1 MLVEAS
7 ISGQQ
12 EFVPDE
18 TNNKFFMPEGLI
30 GLSEFKK
37 FELIVDPD
45 SLPFVILRCIDGDD
59 IQIPA
64 VEPVGLVENY
74 RLNIGDADAESLE
87 LTGADSNPLI
97 LNVATIK
104 SFDPQKVTINL
115 AAPILVNRRTRVGK
129 QVVLINYQDYS
140 TAHVLI
146 DQTSEGPQG

>member
-18 TNNKFFMPEGLI
+18 TNNKFLMPEGLI
-30 GLSEFKK
+30 GLPDFKR
-37 FELIVDPD
+37 FELIVDPE
-45 SLPFVILRCIDGDD
+45 SLPFVVLRAVEGDE

-74 RLNIGDADAESLE
+74 RLDIGDADAEMLGLVGE
-87 LTGADSNPLI
+87 DSNPLI

-104 SFDPQKVTINL
+104 SYEPQKVTLNL
-115 AAPILVNRRTRVGK
+115 AAPILINRRTRVGK
-129 QVVLINYQDYS
+129 QVVLVNYQNYS
-140 TAHVLI
+140 TTHVLI
-146 DQTSEGPQG
+146 DETA

>member
-18 TNNKFFMPEGLI
+18 TNNQFYMPEGLI
-30 GLSEFKK
+30 GLPDFKR
-37 FELIVDPD
+37 FELIVDPE
-45 SLPFVILRCIDGDD
+45 SLPFVVLRAVEGDE

-74 RLNIGDADAESLE
+74 RLDIGDADAEMLG
-87 LTGADSNPLI
+87 LVGADANPLI

-104 SFDPQKVTINL
+104 SYEPQKVTLNL
-115 AAPILVNRRTRVGK
+115 AAPILINRRTRVGK
-129 QVVLINYQDYS
+129 QVVLMNYQNYS
-140 TAHVLI
+140 TTHVLI
-146 DQTSEGPQG
+146 DETA

>member
-18 TNNKFFMPEGLI
+18 TNNQFFMPEGLI
-30 GLSEFKK
+30 GLPDFNK
-37 FELIVDPD
+37 FELIVDPE
-45 SLPFVILRCIDGDD
+45 SLPFVVLHAIEGDE

-74 RLNIGDADAESLE
+74 RLDIGDADAEMLG
-87 LTGADSNPLI
+87 LVGADANPLI

-104 SFDPQKVTINL
+104 SYEPQKVTLNL
-115 AAPILVNRRTRVGK
+115 AAPILINRRTRVGK
-129 QVVLINYQDYS
+129 QVVLLNYQSYS
-140 TAHVLI
+140 TTHVLI
-146 DQTSEGPQG
+146 DETA

>member
-30 GLSEFKK
+30 GLPDFKR
-37 FELIVDPD
+37 FELIVDPE
-45 SLPFVILRCIDGDD
+45 SLPFVVLRAVEGDE

-74 RLNIGDADAESLE
+74 RLDVGDADAEMLG
-87 LTGADSNPLI
+87 LVGADANPLI

-104 SFDPQKVTINL
+104 SYEPQKVTLNL
-115 AAPILVNRRTRVGK
+115 AAPILINRRTRVGK
-129 QVVLINYQDYS
+129 QVVLMNYQNYS
-140 TAHVLI
+140 TTHVLI
-146 DQTSEGPQG
+146 DETA

>member
-1 MLVEAS
+1 MLVEAA

-18 TNNKFFMPEGLI
+18 KNNKFFMPEGLI
-30 GLSEFKK
+30 GLSDFKD
-37 FELIVDPD
+37 FELIVDPET
-45 SLPFVILRCIDGDD
+45 LPFVVLRSINGDE

-64 VEPVGLVENY
+64 VEPVGLVDNY
-74 RLNIGDADAESLE
+74 RLNIGDEDAEILA
-87 LTGADSNPLI
+87 LKGADSNPLI

-104 SFDPQKVTINL
+104 SFEPQKVTINL
-115 AAPILVNRRTRVGK
+115 AAPILINRRARIGK

-146 DQTSEGPQG
+146 DETV

>member
-18 TNNKFFMPEGLI
+18 TNNKFLMPEGLI
-30 GLSEFKK
+30 GLPDFKR
-37 FELIVDPD
+37 FELIVDPE
-45 SLPFVILRCIDGDD
+45 SLPFVVLRAVEGDE

-74 RLNIGDADAESLE
+74 RLDIGDADAEMLG
-87 LTGADSNPLI
+87 LVGADANPLI

-104 SFDPQKVTINL
+104 SYEPQKVTLNL
-115 AAPILVNRRTRVGK
+115 AAPILINRRTRVGK
-129 QVVLINYQDYS
+129 QVVLMNYQNYS
-140 TAHVLI
+140 TTHVLI
-146 DQTSEGPQG
+146 DETA

>member
-18 TNNKFFMPEGLI
+18 TNNHFFMPEGLI
-30 GLSEFKK
+30 GLPDFKK

-45 SLPFVILRCIDGDD
+45 SLPFVVLRAISGDE

-74 RLNIGDADAESLE
+74 RLDIGDPDAEMLGLVGADA
-87 LTGADSNPLI
+87 NPLI

-104 SFDPQKVTINL
+104 SYEPQKVTLNL
-115 AAPILVNRRTRVGK
+115 AAPILINRRTRVGK
-129 QVVLINYQDYS
+129 QVVLINYQSYS
-140 TAHVLI
+140 TTHVLI
-146 DQTSEGPQG
+146 DETA

>member
-18 TNNKFFMPEGLI
+18 TNNQFFMPEGLI
-30 GLSEFKK
+30 GLPDFNK
-37 FELIVDPD
+37 FELIVDPE
-45 SLPFVILRCIDGDD
+45 SLPFVVLRAIEGDE

-74 RLNIGDADAESLE
+74 RLDIGDADAEMLG
-87 LTGADSNPLI
+87 LVGADANPLI

-104 SFDPQKVTINL
+104 SYEPQKVTLNL
-115 AAPILVNRRTRVGK
+115 AAPILINRRTRVGK
-129 QVVLINYQDYS
+129 QVVLLNYQNYS
-140 TAHVLI
+140 TTHVLI
-146 DQTSEGPQG
+146 DETA

>member
-18 TNNKFFMPEGLI
+18 SNNKFVMPEGLI
-30 GLSEFKK
+30 GLPDFQK
-37 FELIVDPD
+37 FELFVDPD
-45 SLPFVILRCIDGDD
+45 TLPFVVLRSIEGDE

-64 VEPVGLVENY
+64 VEPVGLVDGY
-74 RLNIGDADAESLE
+74 KLDISDPDAEFLGLVGE
-87 LTGADSNPLI
+87 DANPLI

-104 SFDPQKVTINL
+104 SYEPQKVTLNL
-115 AAPILVNRRTRVGK
+115 AAPILINRRTRIGK
-129 QVVLINYQDYS
+129 QVVLLNYQDFS

-146 DQTSEGPQG
+146 DETA

>member
-12 EFVPDE
+12 EFVPDP
-18 TNNKFFMPEGLI
+18 TNNQFFMPEGLI
-30 GLSEFKK
+30 GLPDFKK
-37 FELIVDPD
+37 FELIVDPE
-45 SLPFVILRCIDGDD
+45 SLPFVILRCIEGDD

-64 VEPVGLVENY
+64 VEPVGLVEDY
-74 RLNIGDADAESLE
+74 KLNIGDADAEVLG
-87 LTGADSNPLI
+87 LVGADANPLI

-104 SFDPQKVTINL
+104 SFDPQKVTLNL

-129 QVVLINYQDYS
+129 QVVLVNYQDYS

-146 DQTSEGPQG
+146 DQTSEGQQG

>member
-18 TNNKFFMPEGLI
+18 TNNQFIMPEGLI
-30 GLSEFKK
+30 GLPDFKK
-37 FELIVDPD
+37 FELIVDPE
-45 SLPFVILRCIDGDD
+45 SLPFVVLRAISGDE

-74 RLNIGDADAESLE
+74 RLDIGDPDAEMLGLVGADA
-87 LTGADSNPLI
+87 NPLI

-104 SFDPQKVTINL
+104 SYEPQKVTLNL
-115 AAPILVNRRTRVGK
+115 AAPILINRRTRVGK
-129 QVVLINYQDYS
+129 QVVLINYQSYS
-140 TAHVLI
+140 TTHVLI
-146 DQTSEGPQG
+146 DETA

>member
-18 TNNKFFMPEGLI
+18 TNNQFFMPEGLI
-30 GLSEFKK
+30 GLPDFNK
-37 FELIVDPD
+37 FELIVDPE
-45 SLPFVILRCIDGDD
+45 SLPFVVLRAVEGDE

-74 RLNIGDADAESLE
+74 RLDIGDADAEMLG
-87 LTGADSNPLI
+87 LVGADANPLI

-104 SFDPQKVTINL
+104 SYDPQKVTLNL
-115 AAPILVNRRTRVGK
+115 AAPILINRRTRVGK
-129 QVVLINYQDYS
+129 QVVLLNYQSYS
-140 TAHVLI
+140 TTHVLI
-146 DQTSEGPQG
+146 DETA